1 MKDVKVFG
9 KGSVSEWINFILRIV
24 WISVVSIFFTAIIVY
39 LLLILMEGFDQVLI
53 KLQSQTHGEI
63 KTKYDFFT
71 FVIRMAIYLGIVWGL
86 KKLFRNLQEEKI
98 FITKN
103 VYYIRVIALAFLIKA
118 FIPKFSLEGIFIA
131 AVIFV
136 LGEIFKVGDNLKK
149 EVDSIV

>member
-1 MKDVKVFG
+1 M
-9 KGSVSEWINFILRIV
+9 NCCC
-24 WISVVSIFFTAIIVY
+24 Y
-39 LLLILMEGFDQVLI
+39 LLGTDEV
-53 KLQSQTHGEI
+53 
-63 KTKYDFFT
+63 
-71 FVIRMAIYLGIVWGL
+71 
-86 KKLFRNLQEEKI
+86 EEEASKNI